1 MIASVLAHCLSSR
14 KSDEVVQTWFCS
26 KLRSDCLMNRHVLP
40 GEPSVRMKELAVLGS
55 VSVVGLLLRL
65 PCLGASF
72 YGDEGFSLLRDSN
85 TWLTPTDDRFRPV
98 FFTLLFLWKH
108 LGFHGEVGLR
118 SLPLIFGVLQ
128 IPVGYALGRRLAGR
142 RFAMVLALLLC
153 VDPILVEFSQELRMY
168 SLVTLVA
175 VLQAWAFVV
184 ATARTGEGRPAL
196 GPWLGF
202 VLAGI
207 IGVYTH
213 LHYWFLLVGFGLAI
227 LRRRGTALRPGVAA
241 MAAIA
246 AAYLPDVPNVIRFAH
261 EGGEQAHLMA
271 TDLPSALPKV
281 VVAFLVGFNYPQ
293 LPDLG
298 LERAIRPSL
307 LGDNMGLAILAG
319 VPVLVIGV
327 KLARMCASR
336 KPGPAVWL
344 GIELFAVPVAVSF
357 ASAAMTGRNFVH
369 PKYMVFS
376 APFLAAAVAA
386 GFLALGRR
394 TYLVVGVMGAAA
406 LLVAYVHFLEPDRY
420 GRREDWRGAAM
431 HLRGA
436 MRADSELWLLGRE
449 PAAPCTGR
457 APTTLWEYYA
467 PDLCSRTLYV
477 MPPAPGA
484 GRGDLFYLW
493 SEVARNF
500 EDPHDT
506 VLAAARAAFAGE
518 ERLQLEPRLV
528 LYHWRAAATP

>member
-1 MIASVLAHCLSSR
+1 M
-14 KSDEVVQTWFCS
+14 
-26 KLRSDCLMNRHVLP
+26 
-40 GEPSVRMKELAVLGS
+40 VRAKELARVAAI
-55 VSVVGLLLRL
+55 SVVALFLRL
-65 PCLGASF
+65 PGLGASF

-98 FFTLLFLWKH
+98 YFTLLFLWKQ

-118 SLPLIFGVLQ
+118 SLSLLFGVLQ
-128 IPVGYALGRRLAGR
+128 IPVGYALGRRLGGK
-142 RFAMVLALLLC
+142 RFAVAFALLLC

-168 SLVTLVA
+168 SLVTLIALV
-175 VLQAWAFVV
+175 QAWAFVV
-184 ATARTGEGRPAL
+184 ATAREAEGRPAL
-196 GPWLGF
+196 GPWIGF

-207 IGVYTH
+207 VGVYTH

-227 LRRRGTALRPGVAA
+227 LRRRGVALRPGVAA

-246 AAYLPDVPNVIRFAH
+246 AAYLPDVPNVLRFGR

-271 TDLPSALPKV
+271 TDLPSALPKL
-281 VVAFLVGFNYPQ
+281 VVAYLVGFNYPQ

-298 LERAIRPSL
+298 LERAIRPSV
-307 LGDNMGLAILAG
+307 LGANLGLAILAG

-357 ASAAMTGRNFVH
+357 AAAAVTGRNFVH

-376 APFLAAAVAA
+376 SPFLAAVIAA
-386 GFLALGRR
+386 GFLALGRNAYR
-394 TYLVVGVMGAAA
+394 LVGAMGAAT

-420 GRREDWRGAAM
+420 GRREDWRGAAE

-436 MRADSELWLLGRE
+436 MRADSELWLVGRG
-449 PAAPCTGR
+449 PATPCTGR
-457 APTTLWEYYA
+457 AATTLWEYYA
-467 PDLCSRTLYV
+467 PDLCSRTRYV
-477 MPPAPGA
+477 VPPAPRA
-484 GRGDLFYLW
+484 GSGDLFYLW
-493 SEVARNF
+493 WEVARNF
-500 EDPHDT
+500 DDPQDA
-506 VLAAARAAFAGE
+506 VLAAARAAFSGE

-528 LYHWRAAATP
+528 LWHWRRSAAAGE